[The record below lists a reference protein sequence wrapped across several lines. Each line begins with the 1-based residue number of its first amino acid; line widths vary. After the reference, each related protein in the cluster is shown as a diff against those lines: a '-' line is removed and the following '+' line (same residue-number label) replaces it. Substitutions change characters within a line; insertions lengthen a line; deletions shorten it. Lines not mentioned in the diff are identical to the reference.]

1 MILIFI
7 IIMPLLNFILVSLLG
22 RFLGYKGTMR
32 LTVLNIL
39 LTTGMS
45 GFLFFLLYSTNVVY
59 YINLG
64 NWFSVGDFTINF
76 SFLLDKLSSAMF
88 IVVLFVSYCVHL
100 FSCAYMKNDPHFS
113 RFMSYL
119 SLFTFFMLVLVSSD
133 NLIVMFIGW

>member
-45 GFLFFLLYSTNVVY
+45 VFLFSILYSTNVVY
-59 YINLG
+59 YIDLG
-64 NWFSVGDFTINF
+64 N
-76 SFLLDKLSSAMF
+76 
-88 IVVLFVSYCVHL
+88 
-100 FSCAYMKNDPHFS
+100 
-113 RFMSYL
+113 
-119 SLFTFFMLVLVSSD
+119 
-133 NLIVMFIGW
+133 